1 MVSST
6 RLDFPQ
12 CSDCSIFLVAIIYS
26 LISSKNCL
34 YLELYFLDGAAQSFG
49 SMGFVNGYLPGRG
62 LGKEVELVHCPA
74 SLAFS
79 VIWHNNNLEQ
89 PWNLAPEQSGKNFW
103 LSLPYAIG
111 PFVSPWKRYWWLE
124 SGRVYHSCTN
134 TDHQIPYHI
143 VKRSLFFFFLNSVFL
158 DIAFASDHLSFSV
171 ILFSPLKLEKFT
183 GLFFSFHILK
193 SLSYSGTKLYI
204 HAPIHHSFNK
214 FLIRAYNMLDS
225 VLQKRRMRENWQISG
240 ESKREMRKR
249 EDTPREAKKGDISQ
263 KEWGTV

>member
-1 MVSST
+1 MEPCSWAIREKLLTLFALCNWTVCVSMKE
-6 RLDFPQ
+6 
-12 CSDCSIFLVAIIYS
+12 ILVI
-26 LISSKNCL
+26 
-34 YLELYFLDGAAQSFG
+34 GVRQSV
-49 SMGFVNGYLPGRG
+49 SQLHKHRPPN
-62 LGKEVELVHCPA
+62 
-74 SLAFS
+74 
-79 VIWHNNNLEQ
+79 
-89 PWNLAPEQSGKNFW
+89 
-103 LSLPYAIG
+103 SLPYCEAI
-111 PFVSPWKRYWWLE
+111 
-124 SGRVYHSCTN
+124 
-134 TDHQIPYHI
+134 
-143 VKRSLFFFFLNSVFL
+143 SLFFFNSVFL

-249 EDTPREAKKGDISQ
+249 EDTPREAKNGGHFSKGVRNSIDCTQGRNQGKWKERHQ
-263 KEWGTV
+263 KIQGVETLVCANSSFIEDSLKR